1 MIYAEQI
8 RALNVMYEYEVEDAD
23 ALFQVR
29 LIHNSLIRA
38 YVYRSVNASV
48 IDINIYITISAI
60 TISIITYITII
71 NTAESIQH
79 ATRGADN

>member
-48 IDINIYITISAI
+48 IDINIYITISAV
-60 TISIITYITII
+60 TIIITNITII
-71 NTAESIQH
+71 ITAESIQH